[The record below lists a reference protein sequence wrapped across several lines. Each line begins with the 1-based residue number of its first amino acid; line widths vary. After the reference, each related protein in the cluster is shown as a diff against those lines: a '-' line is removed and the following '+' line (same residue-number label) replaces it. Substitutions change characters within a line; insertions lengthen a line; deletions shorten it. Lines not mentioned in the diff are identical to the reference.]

1 MIILLLLKIYSYI
14 KMADIRIDLTLD
26 YPVSIESILSLSFN
40 QDSFKEVFQF
50 ILEALRRHET
60 NFKALK

>member
-40 QDSFKEVFQF
+40 QDSFKVVFQF